1 MATIVNT
8 PAQGNTDSG
17 SGMGMVVGAILLIV
31 FLFVFFVYGLP
42 VIRSSM
48 GRGTTTPQVNV
59 PEKIDVNV
67 NQPE

>member
-31 FLFVFFVYGLP
+31 FLFVLGL
-42 VIRSSM
+42 V
-48 GRGTTTPQVNV
+48 
-59 PEKIDVNV
+59 KISTN
-67 NQPE
+67 